1 MEESQKNL
9 EQGYHKLDIY
19 QLSRS
24 LAIRIHELTLSLP
37 NFETFEEGS
46 QIHRSSKSVTN
57 NIAEG
62 YSLRKNKNEFLQY
75 LNRAYG
81 SCEETIQHLDFLF
94 STQSFKD
101 EITFKELN
109 SEYDRLS
116 KMIFRFIQSVQD
128 LHKKPYYVKGNLIEY
143 STSSDLRSP
152 ISHPLQNRTI
162 LITRSADSNS
172 VLRLLLES
180 RGASV
185 VCFPTIEI
193 KNPDSWDACDKSIW
207 KLSEYSSVCFTSKN
221 TVMKFV
227 ERIRSIR
234 PQAVDTLATRNIF
247 AVGEKTKRSLET
259 SGFSVLATP
268 KHPSAE
274 ELAELVQAHQIKDAK
289 ILFPKSNIA
298 RDALPQ
304 HLRAMGAEVEEIV
317 VYQTVIP
324 DPDNLE
330 KIRQMLLENKIDA
343 AVFFSPSSIL
353 NFSEMIGTEI
363 LAHTAIAAIG
373 PTTAETA
380 QQLGLSVAILSQK
393 ATTEGL
399 VEAIENHYR

>member
-1 MEESQKNL
+1 LEEGQKNL
-9 EQGYHKLDIY
+9 KQGYHKLDIY

-24 LAIRIHELTLSLP
+24 LAIRIQELTLSLP
-37 NFETFEEGS
+37 KFETFEEGN
-46 QIHRSSKSVTN
+46 QIRRSSKSVTN

-101 EITFKELN
+101 EITFKKLN

-116 KMIFRFIQSVQD
+116 KMIFRFIQSVRD
-128 LHKKPYYVKGNLIEY
+128 LHKKPYYVKENLIEY
-143 STSSDLRSP
+143 STSSDPRSP
-152 ISHPLQNRTI
+152 ISHPLQNRTV
-162 LITRSADSNS
+162 LITRSVDSNS
-172 VLRLLLES
+172 VLRSLLES

-221 TVMKFV
+221 AVMKFV

-259 SGFSVLATP
+259 IGFSVLAAP
-268 KHPSAE
+268 KHASAE
-274 ELAELVQAHQIKDAK
+274 ELAALVQAHQIKDAK

-304 HLRAMGAEVEEIV
+304 HLREMGAEVEEIV
-317 VYQTVIP
+317 VYRTVIP

-330 KIRQMLLENKIDA
+330 KIRQMLLENKIDVA
-343 AVFFSPSSIL
+343 AFFSPSGIL
-353 NFSEMIGTEI
+353 NFVEMIGTEI

-380 QQLGLSVAILSQK
+380 QQLGLSVDILGQK
-393 ATTEGL
+393 ATAEGL
-399 VEAIENHYR
+399 AEAIQEHF